1 MISEAIRSRD
11 RRLPPR
17 PNFRKAPCR
26 DWPATAARLDA
37 RSNFSPQCTLWVYA
51 KEMEVPITQF
61 RREIF
66 ALANRALEG
75 ETITIAYKGKHLR
88 VTAAPLKI
96 DPATRFDR
104 VTRIE
109 FVHPE
114 FQNREE
120 VDMLPE
126 MQREWEKDWE
136 EQGLL

>member
-1 MISEAIRSRD
+1 
-11 RRLPPR
+11 
-17 PNFRKAPCR
+17 
-26 DWPATAARLDA
+26 
-37 RSNFSPQCTLWVYA
+37 
-51 KEMEVPITQF
+51 MEVPITQF

-75 ETITIAYKGKHLR
+75 ETITVSYKGKRLR
-88 VTAAPLKI
+88 IVPERPEI

-104 VTRIE
+104 LTPLQLTDSDILYLD
-109 FVHPE
+109 
-114 FQNREE
+114 E

>member
-1 MISEAIRSRD
+1 
-11 RRLPPR
+11 
-17 PNFRKAPCR
+17 
-26 DWPATAARLDA
+26 
-37 RSNFSPQCTLWVYA
+37 
-51 KEMEVPITQF
+51 MEVPITQF

-75 ETITIAYKGKHLR
+75 ETITVTYKGKLFR
-88 VTAAPLKI
+88 FEPERQVV

-104 VTRIE
+104 LTPLKLVDSDILDLE
-109 FVHPE
+109 D
-114 FQNREE
+114 